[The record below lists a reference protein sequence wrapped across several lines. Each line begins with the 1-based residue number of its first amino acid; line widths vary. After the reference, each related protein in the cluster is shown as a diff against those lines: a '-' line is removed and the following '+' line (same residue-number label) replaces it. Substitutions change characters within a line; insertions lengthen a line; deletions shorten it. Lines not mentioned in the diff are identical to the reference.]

1 MVQRSMSERKM
12 IKETSSSSFQ
22 ASKASSQK
30 TRVRVNFVNGRVTR
44 IREMQGGPAGADEDV
59 EFHFNPITP
68 EDWRANE
75 APLADLFQ
83 RGIISGE
90 YVRDRLNIP
99 EEDGQGTMSLP
110 IQKTPT
116 APTDIVTAIG
126 QMQVRNSADT
136 AWINVG
142 PNNIASEA
150 RVPVKIMDDSGN
162 SLSMD
167 ATGKPNVNIGG
178 NFDGAGKLLVSPS
191 TASANYGSTGWSG
204 AVSVGWARSW

>member
-1 MVQRSMSERKM
+1 LSEGL
-12 IKETSSSSFQ
+12 ITLQEPSSPTKNLRAILRTVGINQVYDEVVEIARPSDGTTVDPTQ
-22 ASKASSQK
+22 
-30 TRVRVNFVNGRVTR
+30 
-44 IREMQGGPAGADEDV
+44 IRA
-59 EFHFNPITP
+59 
-68 EDWRANE
+68 
-75 APLADLFQ
+75 L
-83 RGIISGE
+83 
-90 YVRDRLNIP
+90 
-99 EEDGQGTMSLP
+99 
-110 IQKTPT
+110 T
-116 APTDIVTAIG
+116 ATDIVTAIG